1 MEGVLIME
9 ELNNNEMSI
18 VLSIK
23 NDKGILKQWGKKI
36 TDLYNP
42 IELKA
47 ILSSWGRTLQWDE
60 VQNEMVEHI
69 KE

>member
-1 MEGVLIME
+1 ME